1 MKYASLTAVPAQTSA
16 GWLPAAGALAN
27 SVNDPTAPLLL
38 VQIRNAVAPTVPGA
52 ADGLQIEPVILAT
65 HTQAG

>member
-27 SVNDPTAPLLL
+27 SVNDPTAPLRL
-38 VQIRNAVAPTVPGA
+38 VQFRNAVAPGA
-52 ADGLQIEPVILAT
+52 ANGLQIEPVILAT